1 MRIEIKTGAGVHRCV
16 FHETPE
22 DEKNTLFYRI
32 DSILADIKAAY
43 EGARAPVLF
52 DLSGDC
58 ALLVVNPVIE
68 DILTALGLNSM
79 VEIYASEEEVPDS
92 FKGS

>member
-43 EGARAPVLF
+43 YRPDRAP
-52 DLSGDC
+52 G
-58 ALLVVNPVIE
+58 
-68 DILTALGLNSM
+68 
-79 VEIYASEEEVPDS
+79 
-92 FKGS
+92 